1 MDELP
6 LGKRDLDLVGRELE
20 YVQGE
25 TDAGRVWKFPEGPDV
40 VNVVRVQLVDAAVV
54 EVQLARDAVATS
66 GGVEAAELSSSAF
79 VGYRPRPGPAPRAR
93 GRDLLTRAQS
103 GTSTTT
109 ACRRSEPALPVGS
122 VEAVGHMPIAEVNGV
137 QLRYQ
142 RSGAGEPLVL
152 VHGSWVDRRV
162 WDRVVPLLSRSFEV
176 VAYDRRGHSLSS
188 CPPGQGSIRDDV
200 DDLAALI
207 DFLALGP
214 AHVSGASWGGSIA
227 LRLVVVRPELLR
239 SVTIHEPP
247 LFDLLD
253 AEAPGL
259 PDLTEL
265 RARLATVAAR
275 LEAGDL
281 EGAARLYFDQVAETP
296 GGWAG
301 LDHGQQSTLL
311 SNALTYLD
319 QCRDPDA
326 LGIEIEDLAGFG
338 GPALLTHGDRRA
350 PLFKRIVE
358 MIVAVMPG
366 ARSELIPGAA
376 HDPQVTH
383 PGSYAHLIED
393 FAGVG

>member
-1 MDELP
+1 
-6 LGKRDLDLVGRELE
+6 
-20 YVQGE
+20 
-25 TDAGRVWKFPEGPDV
+25 
-40 VNVVRVQLVDAAVV
+40 
-54 EVQLARDAVATS
+54 
-66 GGVEAAELSSSAF
+66 
-79 VGYRPRPGPAPRAR
+79 
-93 GRDLLTRAQS
+93 
-103 GTSTTT
+103 
-109 ACRRSEPALPVGS
+109 
-122 VEAVGHMPIAEVNGV
+122 MPIAEVNGV

-253 AEAPGL
+253 AEAPAL

-265 RARLATVAAR
+265 RAHLATVAAR
-275 LEAGDL
+275 LEVGDL
-281 EGAARLYFDQVAETP
+281 EGGTRLYFDQVAETP

-301 LDHGQQSTLL
+301 LDHGQQSRLL

-319 QCRDPDA
+319 QCRDLDA
-326 LGIEIEDLAGFG
+326 LGIEIDDLAGFR

-383 PGSYAHLIED
+383 PGYYAQVIED
-393 FAGVG
+393 FAGRGVTEL